1 MARSD
6 EIGTSIG
13 TGLSRTRHRL
23 EDCIDNK
30 SKPKSDMPNWWIS
43 STWVPPD
50 DDDDDEDDDDDD
62 KNDDNGGDN
71 DKDDNDKNDKN
82 DNNDVNDNN
91 DNNSTPTVQSG

>member
-1 MARSD
+1 LARSD

-13 TGLSRTRHRL
+13 TGLSRIRHRL

-30 SKPKSDMPNWWIS
+30 SKPKSDMPKWWIS

-50 DDDDDEDDDDDD
+50 DDDDDDDND
-62 KNDDNGGDN
+62 KNDENGGDN
-71 DKDDNDKNDKN
+71 DKNDKD

>member
-13 TGLSRTRHRL
+13 TGLSRIRHRL

-50 DDDDDEDDDDDD
+50 DDNDNDNDDDD